1 MTMAIAAAPPP
12 DVSPSQ
18 SPNSALTETAVTRL
32 KRALGPQKGEAM
44 ATLILRQMGITQLN
58 QAQDLC
64 DFANHLIVH
73 GGVAEAVGRSLK
85 VMALLRSAVDRPV
98 START

>member
-1 MTMAIAAAPPP
+1 MAAPALAQAP
-12 DVSPSQ
+12 SPVVNL
-18 SPNSALTETAVTRL
+18 NSLTETTLTRL

-44 ATLILRQMGITQLN
+44 AALIFGKMGLN
-58 QAQDLC
+58 QISSPQDLC

-85 VMALLRSAVDRPV
+85 VMALLRSAIDRPIPV
-98 START
+98 R